1 MAQFAAFRV
10 TKHRLG
16 WVHGVIAAI
25 FAATVAW
32 FGPGVVWA
40 DTVQYIRIAHELQGA
55 SADDA
60 WRAAYTEFC
69 RNPSI
74 PYQGTVENCVT
85 TTMAGRGPI
94 IGYVDR
100 NPQYQEIFSPRIGY
114 PLMAIPLMNWLGDRT
129 GLWLISILSITV
141 AGLLFVRLARLAG
154 LPRIPAIIAQIAF
167 YLLPVSIPHG
177 IALLAEAPTLA
188 ASLVLALGFAY
199 VLKRRTV
206 PGVLLAVLG
215 LGLVLF
221 FKYSS
226 MMLLCVSFLLV
237 CLMLLLFRTLR
248 ARSELRVATLLSA
261 ALLLVT
267 VVVNAAFSFPGL
279 EHSLQ
284 DTFTDHFRLPPVAD
298 PVQRLIALEFDFL
311 NSFVADIPENLGYLS
326 VLAAGVVGIILALRG
341 RSFDVSGW
349 PLIALGLYGV
359 LSVVGH
365 PVYSQ
370 VERLG
375 SSIWVVAAL
384 GVGFLAWFLF
394 SLGRNQE
401 TPDDGGSGR
410 RRRARD
416 A

>member
-1 MAQFAAFRV
+1 MAQFTAFRG
-10 TKHRLG
+10 TKQRLG

-25 FAATVAW
+25 FAITVACL
-32 FGPGVVWA
+32 GPGVVWA
-40 DTVQYIRIAHELQGA
+40 DTVQYIRIAHELQGE

-141 AGLLFVRLARLAG
+141 AGLLFTRLARLAG
-154 LPRIPAIIAQIAF
+154 LPRVPAIIAQIAF

-188 ASLVLALGFAY
+188 ASLVLAMGFAY
-199 VLKRRTV
+199 VLRRRTV
-206 PGVLLAVLG
+206 LGVVLAVPG

-226 MMLLCVSFLLV
+226 MLLLCVSIVLV

-248 ARSELRVATLLSA
+248 ARSELRVATLLSV

-267 VVVNAAFSFPGL
+267 LGLNALFSFPGL

-284 DTFTDHFRLPPVAD
+284 DTFTDHFRLPPVSD

-311 NSFVADIPENLGYLS
+311 NSFVADILENLGYFS
-326 VLAAGVVGIILALRG
+326 VLAAGVMGIVLALRA
-341 RSFDVSGW
+341 RSFDLSGW
-349 PLIALGLYGV
+349 PLIALALYGV

-370 VERLG
+370 AERLG

-394 SLGRNQE
+394 SLGGQRKAS
-401 TPDDGGSGR
+401 DDGGAGR
-410 RRRARD
+410 RRRD
-416 A
+416 QLT